1 MNNPIRIL
9 LTAALCLLTVH
20 TSFAQQAIQSLAGT
34 WRFALDPENRGT
46 DGCWFNTRL
55 AESVTLPG
63 SCEQNGFGVRAVE
76 PTVGKLTRV
85 VRYEGKAWYQ
95 RDFDVPQKWA
105 GKRIELLLE
114 RCHWESNVW
123 IDGKSVGTQN
133 SLSAPHLYDLGALSP
148 GRHTLTVCID
158 NTYKIPIGTWAHA
171 ITEDTQGNWNGIV
184 GRIELR
190 ATDPVWIRDV
200 QVFEDHLQVKL
211 GNNTGKPVS
220 ATVLGSSCSIPAGGI
235 SV

>member
-1 MNNPIRIL
+1 M
-9 LTAALCLLTVH
+9 
-20 TSFAQQAIQSLAGT
+20 
-34 WRFALDPENRGT
+34 
-46 DGCWFNTRL
+46 
-55 AESVTLPG
+55 
-63 SCEQNGFGVRAVE
+63 
-76 PTVGKLTRV
+76 
-85 VRYEGKAWYQ
+85 
-95 RDFDVPQKWA
+95 
-105 GKRIELLLE
+105 LE

-148 GRHTLTVCID
+148 GRHMTVCID

-200 QVFEDHLQVKL
+200 QVFEPFAGQIREQYRETGIRDRQEFLLLHSGRRNL
-211 GNNTGKPVS
+211 GKTPFAPNAKAWDEFSPALTNWT
-220 ATVLGSSCSIPAGGI
+220 SC
-235 SV
+235 

>member
-148 GRHTLTVCID
+148 H
-158 NTYKIPIGTWAHA
+158 
-171 ITEDTQGNWNGIV
+171 
-184 GRIELR
+184 
-190 ATDPVWIRDV
+190 
-200 QVFEDHLQVKL
+200 VF
-211 GNNTGKPVS
+211 S
-220 ATVLGSSCSIPAGGI
+220 RSSQ
-235 SV
+235 